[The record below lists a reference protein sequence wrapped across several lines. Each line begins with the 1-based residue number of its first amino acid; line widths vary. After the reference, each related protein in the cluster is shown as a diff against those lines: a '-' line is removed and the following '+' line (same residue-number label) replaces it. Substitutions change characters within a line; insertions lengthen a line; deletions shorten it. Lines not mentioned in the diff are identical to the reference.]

1 MNFQGCKIYV
11 CVQCDYDP
19 DPNPDPDDDGDDV
32 NEDDNGQD
40 DSGNS
45 VVSPTLADAIALLA
59 QTLNQPRETPAPSSK
74 VREPDQFDGSDSRKL
89 RTFLMQLELN
99 FNDRP
104 TVFRRDRTK
113 VNYALSYLKGTAL
126 DWFEPGLLGLDGS
139 LEPQW
144 LSSYSEF
151 VLELRANFG
160 PYDPIGDTESELEC
174 LHMKDNQRI
183 TKYLVDFSHLAA
195 ICQ

>member
-1 MNFQGCKIYV
+1 MSGRPTQNSRRAGLSAPLSGPSRTRKGKAPEPRSTTPPSLLDLDNNDDANPDYDPDQNP
-11 CVQCDYDP
+11 DYDP
-19 DPNPDPDDDGDDV
+19 DPNPDPDDDGDDF

-45 VVSPTLADAIALLA
+45 VVGPTLADAIALLA

-104 TVFRRDRTK
+104 TVFRRDRTNTAHK
-113 VNYALSYLKGTAL
+113 HKFYSPKNSLK
-126 DWFEPGLLGLDGS
+126 FI
-139 LEPQW
+139 
-144 LSSYSEF
+144 
-151 VLELRANFG
+151 V
-160 PYDPIGDTESELEC
+160 
-174 LHMKDNQRI
+174 
-183 TKYLVDFSHLAA
+183 
-195 ICQ
+195 